1 MQKLAEG
8 AAIALVSDAG
18 TPLISDPGYKLVRA
32 AQEAGYAVTAIPGA
46 SSILAALTVSGLPI
60 DQSFLPVSCRRSRR
74 ARARVAE
81 LARVPATLIVLE
93 TEPRLAETLADPQ
106 PRSASARQRCAAS
119 SPSFMKR
126 SRRAP
131 LATLAHASTEH
142 ETRGE
147 FVLVIAPPTALVLA
161 SEDDADALL
170 RAALARTSLKDA
182 VGEVAVATGLPR
194 RMLLS
199 AGARADRRKRPGGRV
214 MARRAQP
221 LRPPSA
227 PKAER
232 VAAFR
237 LGLSAESRAAMFL
250 IAKGYRIL
258 ARRFKT
264 PFGEIDIV
272 ARRRGALVF
281 VEVKARGRADE
292 AAEAVTGRGKQRI
305 VAAAELWLARNPA
318 DAQQEIRFDVIL
330 VTPGKLPQHIPN
342 AFDTTR

>member
-1 MQKLAEG
+1 MCRELTKLHEE
-8 AAIALVSDAG
+8 
-18 TPLISDPGYKLVRA
+18 VRR
-32 AQEAGYAVTAIPGA
+32 G
-46 SSILAALTVSGLPI
+46 
-60 DQSFLPVSCRRSRR
+60 
-74 ARARVAE
+74 
-81 LARVPATLIVLE
+81 
-93 TEPRLAETLADPQ
+93 
-106 PRSASARQRCAAS
+106 
-119 SPSFMKR
+119 
-126 SRRAP
+126 P
-131 LATLAHASTEH
+131 LATLAHASAEH

-147 FVLVIAPPTALVLA
+147 FVLVIAPPTAARAGERGRCRCAPARSARAYLA
-161 SEDDADALL
+161 QGCGGRSRGRNRIAATDA
-170 RAALARTSLKDA
+170 
-182 VGEVAVATGLPR
+182 
-194 RMLLS
+194 LS
-199 AGARADRRKRPGGRV
+199 AGARADGRKRPGGRV

-318 DAQQEIRFDVIL
+318 DAQQEIRFDVVL

-342 AFDTTR
+342 AFEQRADCGFESKPGQCTIPTDRKCSRRSHGAVGWKRRNSRLFDRHAGIFARLSERALGVSRSRCSDLVRKAESCSLHRDRRRDAAVGERQEMILAEIILPEEPMRGVR